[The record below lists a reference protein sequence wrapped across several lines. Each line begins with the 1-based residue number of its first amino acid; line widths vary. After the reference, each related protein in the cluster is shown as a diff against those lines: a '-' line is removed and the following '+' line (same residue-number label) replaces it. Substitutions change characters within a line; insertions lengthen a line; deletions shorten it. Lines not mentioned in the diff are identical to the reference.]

1 MSIVTVYTLFFDD
14 IRMVLFKKSMDDI
27 FYNLSFVSL
36 IVFALEFLISCYA
49 LDGYFMTFFFSLDLL
64 SIVTMIPDVGWLWE
78 LIVGESQSNSSKATD
93 IAKTTRASKFTR
105 VLRVIKI
112 IRMIRILKLYKLHK
126 TDYIRPRNK
135 IIIFN

>member
-27 FYNLSFVSL
+27 FYNLSFVSM

-49 LDGYFMTFFFSLDLL
+49 LDGYFMTFFFYLDFI
-64 SIVTMIPDVGWLWE
+64 SIITMIPDVGWLWE
-78 LIVGESQSNSSKATD
+78 LIVGEGQSSSSQATD

-105 VLRVIKI
+105 VLRVIRI
-112 IRMIRILKLYKLHK
+112 VRMIRIVKLYK
-126 TDYIRPRNK
+126 
-135 IIIFN
+135 